1 MSSIPFEGKD
11 NSISA
16 VDFERIV
23 VQGAKKLEQEKSYEK
38 LLLQEWITLFND
50 CISKESI
57 PLERLFAEHDSEQKG
72 SLAFNDFALMNQFIG
87 LPTPKKDL
95 KKTFDIIDRTKSG
108 RVRMEEIKAIASLLG
123 EDED

>member
-1 MSSIPFEGKD
+1 
-11 NSISA
+11 
-16 VDFERIV
+16 
-23 VQGAKKLEQEKSYEK
+23 
-38 LLLQEWITLFND
+38 
-50 CISKESI
+50 
-57 PLERLFAEHDSEQKG
+57 
-72 SLAFNDFALMNQFIG
+72 MNQFIG